1 MEDPCR
7 AWKAFGSC
15 LSPLIPVIIRQM
27 QAVTEQTEAAALNLM
42 AKLNGI
48 AQRAAEQAEHAA
60 PKRAEELGRDIGQ
73 IVMALQF
80 QDITRQKLEHV
91 GHALT
96 QVQGHV
102 VRLLEGKPDA
112 DIEDSLALLKELEHS
127 YTMEAERRVH
137 AEVNGKPAEP
147 APATPSAGEEDSV
160 TLF

>member
-15 LSPLIPVIIRQM
+15 LSPLIPVLIRQM
-27 QAVTEQTEAAALNLM
+27 KAVTEQTEDAALSLM
-42 AKLNGI
+42 SKLNGI
-48 AQRAAEQAEHAA
+48 AQRAAQQAESAE
-60 PKRAEELGRDIGQ
+60 PQRAEDLGKDIGQ

-91 GHALT
+91 GHALM
-96 QVQGHV
+96 QVQEHMQH
-102 VRLLEGKPDA
+102 LLEGKPDA

-137 AEVNGKPAEP
+137 AAANGEMPQPVSPAAAED
-147 APATPSAGEEDSV
+147 DSV

>member
-7 AWKAFGSC
+7 AWKAFGAC
-15 LSPLIPVIIRQM
+15 LLPLIPVLIRQM
-27 QAVTEQTEAAALNLM
+27 AAVTEQTEAAALSLT
-42 AKLNGI
+42 ARLDDI
-48 AQRAAEQAEHAA
+48 ARRAAQPAENGG
-60 PKRAEELGRDIGQ
+60 KAEALAQDIGQ

-96 QVQGHV
+96 QVQVHV
-102 VRLLEGKPDA
+102 QHLLDGKPDA
-112 DIEDSLALLKELEHS
+112 DIDDSLALLKDLEHC

-137 AEVNGKPAEP
+137 AAANGVPVQ
-147 APATPSAGEEDSV
+147 SAASEDDSV